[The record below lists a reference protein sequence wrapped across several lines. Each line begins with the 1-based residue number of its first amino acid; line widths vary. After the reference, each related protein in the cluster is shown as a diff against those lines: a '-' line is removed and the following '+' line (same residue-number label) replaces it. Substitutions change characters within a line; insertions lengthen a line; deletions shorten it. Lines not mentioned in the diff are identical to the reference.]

1 MEESITPA
9 GDKRSVGIKYGL
21 ISTVVGIVFFLILI
35 FAGQNPYVFKYQWVF
50 SLLTTI
56 VLLYLAHKEYKSD
69 NDGYMTYGEGIGI
82 GVWFTLVA
90 IAVGMLFNY
99 VYTSFIDPNLMTE
112 FYENQYEQLQQQ
124 GQSDEQIEMAQT
136 WTKKLFWV
144 FSIIGGTFFCMAT
157 VLIVTIFTQKKPP
170 ETRF

>member
-1 MEESITPA
+1 MEESTTPS

-21 ISTVVGIVFFLILI
+21 ISTVIGIVYFLVMV
-35 FAGQNPYVFKYQWVF
+35 FASQNPFVFKYGWVV
-50 SLLTTI
+50 SLTTTI
-56 VLLYLAHKEYKSD
+56 VLLVLAHKEFKQE
-69 NDGYMTYGEGIGI
+69 NNGFMTYGEGVGI
-82 GVWFTLVA
+82 GVWYTLVA

-99 VYTSFIDPNLMTE
+99 VYSTFIDPNLMTE

-124 GQSDEQIEMAQT
+124 GQSDAQIEMAQT

-144 FSIIGGTFFCMAT
+144 FGTIGGAFFCMAT

-170 ETRF
+170 EQRF

>member
-35 FAGQNPYVFKYQWVF
+35 FTGQNPFVFKYGWVV
-50 SLLTTI
+50 SLLSSI
-56 VLLYLAHKEYKSD
+56 VLIYLAHKEYKDENNGFMS
-69 NDGYMTYGEGIGI
+69 YGEGVVI

-99 VYTSFIDPNLMTE
+99 VYSSFIDPNLMTE
-112 FYENQYEQLQQQ
+112 FYESQYEQLQQQ

-136 WTKKLFWV
+136 WTKKLFWA
-144 FSIIGGTFFCMAT
+144 FGIIGATFFSMAT
-157 VLIVTIFTQKKPP
+157 VLIVTIFTQKRPP
-170 ETRF
+170 EQRF